1 MSQFDSG
8 VAPDVT
14 AGRVEL
20 PYRPAGRLVV
30 VKGRTD
36 AVMIF
41 TPCADE
47 TLVDLSRAALDAFN
61 RRALDQ
67 SPPSCRWKRPAI
79 DPDSAERYRAVR
91 ILLSSTRG
99 LHFGG
104 NCSPLIPP
112 TA

>member
-1 MSQFDSG
+1 
-8 VAPDVT
+8 
-14 AGRVEL
+14 VEL

-67 SPPSCRWKRPAI
+67 SLALWRQ
-79 DPDSAERYRAVR
+79 
-91 ILLSSTRG
+91 LLSAYPADG
-99 LHFGG
+99 
-104 NCSPLIPP
+104 IA
-112 TA
+112 TAFVKRIESLQSASSGASSGAVALDKL